1 MNKVLLEARHL
12 EKRFHVGDEVAIATQ
27 DFSFS
32 FAPTGLYCLVGESG
46 SGKTTLLNE
55 LSGLLRPD
63 EGEVLFEGDSLY
75 GDPKRS
81 KRRKDAFSYVFQEG
95 NLLEEK
101 TVLEN
106 LLLSSRERTAIQ
118 KALERFH
125 VLDKMD
131 SPVARLSGGE
141 KQRVAIARSFLRGTK
156 VLILDEPTASLD
168 KENGEKVFQAIQE
181 ASKSSLCIVST
192 HNRELAESYADV
204 LLFLEDG
211 RLKETKG
218 EGAGG
223 NVASDKGEPSKGRIP
238 LLFGWKSLWRRK
250 AKAIAT
256 LAVSSLAM
264 LFVIAGASFSFYDPE
279 PAFEDAIKAA
289 DTWFLPLEIKEYS
302 KRQEADLTFRNGAY
316 LNGKLE
322 EAFGSDAFPYQIGHV
337 RDART
342 ALNIVPYAEGMEI
355 HGTKIQEPGPEE
367 VVISSFFREV
377 VKNDSFPISS
387 STCFGYQRFR
397 VSQVVPVSY
406 SEETF
411 YAHLQHA
418 DYQAKRK
425 DYFDSFLSYAIVSEE
440 GFRRL
445 GGQEIGTIS
454 LLAADC
460 FDESLDIDAYLKRN
474 VSFSIFSEEIPLLCG
489 RGPQNDREIVAPLSK
504 LNLPEGSD
512 PSSALG
518 KKCRFRDLRALV
530 DPVPYLATTNV
541 FDVVQEVE
549 IVGVTAEP
557 SACLSADLFDAL
569 RKAEFENQVL
579 HAIRPRDP
587 ASVARVLS
595 EAEIVAPSSLFSSI
609 YQFNAIKGTGV
620 GTALLVV
627 EGLFVLLM
635 AAAGFSSGQDNVS
648 ANPKEIALLLTLGFE
663 EKDLIKRC
671 FLGQALFLLCA
682 FGIGLLLSGVGILSI
697 NLGFLNPETPFA
709 LFHLSYLGVLL
720 AFGIS
725 ILAAL
730 WSTMGSLHRLSKL
743 QIADIFRGKE

>member
-1 MNKVLLEARHL
+1 M
-12 EKRFHVGDEVAIATQ
+12 AIATQ

-55 LSGLLRPD
+55 LSSLLRPD

-218 EGAGG
+218 EGASG

-264 LFVIAGASFSFYDPE
+264 LFVIAGASFAFFDPVPSFQ
-279 PAFEDAIKAA
+279 AA
-289 DTWFLPLEIKEYS
+289 LNAQDSWFLPLQKWEWNE
-302 KRQEADLTFRNGAY
+302 ETRNNDSFG
-316 LNGKLE
+316 NGTYFQSELQK
-322 EAFGSDAFPYQIGHV
+322 AFGEAAFPYQLGSFEEPY
-337 RDART
+337 T
-342 ALNIVPYAEGMEI
+342 NLNIIPYFDGLEI
-355 HGTKIQEPGPEE
+355 HGTAIQEVKKGE
-367 VVISSFFREV
+367 VAISSFVQEMLQGDSLSITSSISGATLSFHVGQVVHVSYDPEELQSHRE
-377 VKNDSFPISS
+377 SS
-387 STCFGYQRFR
+387 SYQRDHQNRFA
-397 VSQVVPVSY
+397 SY
-406 SEETF
+406 FT
-411 YAHLQHA
+411 
-418 DYQAKRK
+418 
-425 DYFDSFLSYAIVSEE
+425 YAIVSKEDFSAFNHYE
-440 GFRRL
+440 QPIFLPYANIYSSESYKDRYKDP
-445 GGQEIGTIS
+445 IPFAS
-454 LLAADC
+454 YADAPLLAGRAPEK
-460 FDESLDIDAYLKRN
+460 ES
-474 VSFSIFSEEIPLLCG
+474 
-489 RGPQNDREIVAPLSK
+489 EIVAPYTLLPDSFETEPSEYLGRTFRFLDIASLSARK
-504 LNLPEGSD
+504 EWLTHTNVYDFAQEVEVVGVVEGTTTYLF
-512 PSSALG
+512 PSLMDKITNEDFHMQWKGAAYA
-518 KKCRFRDLRALV
+518 KERALV
-530 DPVPYLATTNV
+530 
-541 FDVVQEVE
+541 
-549 IVGVTAEP
+549 
-557 SACLSADLFDAL
+557 SS
-569 RKAEFENQVL
+569 
-579 HAIRPRDP
+579 
-587 ASVARVLS
+587 VLS
-595 EAEIVAPSSLFSSI
+595 ECAFQSFDPLFEPIYHYLGLKRGGIGVAIIVLEILF
-609 YQFNAIKGTGV
+609 G
-620 GTALLVV
+620 LL
-627 EGLFVLLM
+627 
-635 AAAGFSSGQDNVS
+635 AGFVGFSLGQDAI
-648 ANPKEIALLLTLGFE
+648 ANKPKETALLLTLGFE
-663 EKDLIKRC
+663 AKDVASRYL
-671 FLGQALFLLCA
+671 FAESLFLLIA
-682 FGIGLLLSGVGILSI
+682 IAAGLLLSGAGLFFL
-697 NLGFLNPETPFA
+697 NLGLQTATSPYA
-709 LFHLSYLGVLL
+709 LFHFNYLGLLL
-720 AFGIS
+720 ALIVGLLTTLLS
-725 ILAAL
+725 SL
-730 WSTMGSLHRLSKL
+730 GSFRRLNRL
-743 QIADIFRGKE
+743 QIADIFRGKETISRKSGAE